1 MEAALDLYDF
11 FRDVVGFTYDDEA
24 YHAVLVTISEIVMPM
39 MARQVNVGHTP
50 GVLEGDAFSY
60 ICQMVLVGLHRY
72 WVRGISVGMHGFE
85 VATCCVAILPLH
97 DFRVSD
103 NTIIYGG
110 EGGFLREANQLH
122 LRVLADQDWLSRGN
136 FSLFG
141 SMLNGTAVRLVVS
154 SGIWLND
161 PIFYYLYVELFR
173 V

>member
-1 MEAALDLYDF
+1 MEAALYLYVF
-11 FRDVVGFTYDDEA
+11 FRDVVDFTYDEA
-24 YHAVLVTISEIVMPM
+24 YHVFLVTIPDITVPM

-60 ICQMVLVGLHRY
+60 RCQMVLVGLHRY

-161 PIFYYLYVELFR
+161 PIFYYLYVGLFR